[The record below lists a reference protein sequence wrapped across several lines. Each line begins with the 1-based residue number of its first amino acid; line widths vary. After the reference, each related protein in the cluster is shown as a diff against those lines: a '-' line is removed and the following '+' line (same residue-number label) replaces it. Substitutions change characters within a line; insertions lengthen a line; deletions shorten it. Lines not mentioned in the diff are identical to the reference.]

1 MCSDSALD
9 LFEQQLRHADDTVC
23 VSTQYHSS
31 ETDND
36 LLIAVDEAQVSTL
49 CLLDL

>member
-1 MCSDSALD
+1 MCYDSASD
-9 LFEQQLRHADDTVC
+9 LFGKQLPHADDTVC

-36 LLIAVDEAQVSTL
+36 LLIAVDEA
-49 CLLDL
+49 